1 VIAQCQGW
9 SQHDQHQAVKL
20 VKLWSAGAS
29 LDQSRKTKFFTVLNV
44 ISFREG
50 LVLATNL
57 QLPYITT

>member
-1 VIAQCQGW
+1 VIAQCKGW
-9 SQHDQHQAVKL
+9 AQHDQHQAVKL
-20 VKLWSAGAS
+20 VKPWSTGTT

-57 QLPYITT
+57 QLPYITI